1 MEHIMANKLKSGD
14 ALLIVD
20 VQYDFL
26 PGGSLAI
33 EDGDKIIPVVN
44 KWIEAAEKAHI
55 PVILSR
61 DWHPPHH
68 ISFKEQGGPW
78 PVHCVQN
85 TPGAKLHADLKI
97 PRDAIIVDKAFEVDK
112 DAYSAMEGVTDKDKI
127 PLPELLKKLNIKRIV
142 IGGLAFDYCVHF
154 SALDAR
160 KLGFDTTV
168 ILPAC
173 KAISEKTEQK
183 SFQEMA
189 DAGVV
194 LELDSEP

>member
-1 MEHIMANKLKSGD
+1 MANKLKSGD